1 VDLYCQTTI
10 GTTVPLK
17 SIDFSINPT
26 KTRRG
31 RRPLVVNFGHFIPFP
46 PIKVVTLPPPI
57 PFPPLS
63 ADRGG
68 SGKRRGRV
76 TGWGKGNGMKMSF
89 YTAWARVLRLIFVI
103 FIEVSLVFCGT
114 GLLLWVGNTVS
125 QQVIIALKYDKNE
138 I

>member
-1 VDLYCQTTI
+1 
-10 GTTVPLK
+10 
-17 SIDFSINPT
+17 
-26 KTRRG
+26 
-31 RRPLVVNFGHFIPFP
+31 VVNIDNSFPFP
-46 PIKVVTLPPPI
+46 SSLPVTNQTSF

>member
-1 VDLYCQTTI
+1 
-10 GTTVPLK
+10 
-17 SIDFSINPT
+17 
-26 KTRRG
+26 
-31 RRPLVVNFGHFIPFP
+31 
-46 PIKVVTLPPPI
+46 
-57 PFPPLS
+57 
-63 ADRGG
+63 
-68 SGKRRGRV
+68 
-76 TGWGKGNGMKMSF
+76 MKMSF